1 MGRHAIGI
9 QRAYDVSDRDRGYR
23 VLVDGMWPRGVS
35 KERLRLDR
43 WAKELAPSAKLRRW
57 FDHDPDRWL
66 DFRRR
71 YFRELAAQ
79 TELVA
84 ALLAIA
90 TRRPL
95 LLIYGARDTVHNNAV
110 ALRDYLQ
117 GDQTD
122 LS

>member
-1 MGRHAIGI
+1 
-9 QRAYDVSDRDRGYR
+9 
-23 VLVDGMWPRGVS
+23 MWPRGVS

-90 TRRPL
+90 KRRPL

-110 ALRDYLQ
+110 ALQDYLQ